1 MEAASKGKAP
11 LQNRLGIKGW
21 AWAGRYKMERYLY
34 TLHRIT
40 GFGLLLY
47 ISIHLIA
54 NGFRLGGEASWTDLM
69 SVMGNSGFK
78 IGEYLVMAAFIIHAL
93 NGGRLMLQH
102 LGFTLGKPKP
112 PVYPYVDSMRRR
124 RPLTWLMLAVIAA
137 LALYVLIEFILE
149 VTG

>member
-1 MEAASKGKAP
+1 MEAASKQKAP

-40 GFGLLLY
+40 GFGLLAYVAL
-47 ISIHLIA
+47 HLVA
-54 NGFRLGGEASWTDLM
+54 NGSRLWGQGSWESTMNFL
-69 SVMGNSGFK
+69 GNPGFK
-78 IGEYLVMAAFIIHAL
+78 VGEYLVMAAFIYHAL

-112 PVYPYVDSMRRR
+112 PIYPYVDSMRRR
-124 RPLTWLMLAVIAA
+124 RPLTWVMLALIMG
-137 LALYVLIEFILE
+137 LAIYVLVAFVIY
-149 VTG
+149 G

>member
-1 MEAASKGKAP
+1 MEAASKQKAP

-40 GFGLLLY
+40 GFGLLAY
-47 ISIHLIA
+47 IALHLVA
-54 NGFRLGGEASWTDLM
+54 NGSRLWGQGSWESTMNFL
-69 SVMGNSGFK
+69 GNPGFK
-78 IGEYLVMAAFIIHAL
+78 VGEYLVMAAFIYHAL

-112 PVYPYVDSMRRR
+112 PIYPYVDSMRRR
-124 RPLTWLMLAVIAA
+124 RPLTWVMLALIMG
-137 LALYVLIEFILE
+137 LAIYVLVAFVIY
-149 VTG
+149 G

>member
-1 MEAASKGKAP
+1 MEAASKEKVP

-40 GFGLLLY
+40 GFGLLAYAAL
-47 ISIHLIA
+47 HLVA
-54 NGFRLGGEASWTDLM
+54 NGSRLWGEGSWESTMNFL
-69 SVMGNSGFK
+69 SNPGFK
-78 IGEYLVMAAFIIHAL
+78 VGEYLVMAAFIIHAL

-112 PVYPYVDSMRRR
+112 PVYPYVDAMRRR
-124 RPLTWLMLAVIAA
+124 RPLVWVLLALIMA
-137 LALYVLIEFILE
+137 LAIYVLVAFVLSD
-149 VTG
+149 